1 MKLLISKNDNDIV
14 TKISQENGDI
24 HDFTN
29 LELIDYLYYSED
41 KTVEFEF
48 EESVSNEE
56 LDPQSS
62 LEVMELFDEIHKTIV
77 NDCECTQDAN

>member
-14 TKISQENGDI
+14 TKISQESGDI

-29 LELIDYLYYSED
+29 LELIDYLYYSKD

-48 EESVSNEE
+48 DESVSNDERE
-56 LDPQSS
+56 KIKK
-62 LEVMELFDEIHKTIV
+62 LFDEIHKIIV
-77 NDCECTQDAN
+77 KDCECTQDAN

>member
-56 LDPQSS
+56 R
-62 LEVMELFDEIHKTIV
+62 EKITKLFDEIHKTIV